1 MFRVFCAT
9 CRHISPTGVSA
20 NFFSIGMDLLG
31 SSSSSSSSSE
41 EQHSR
46 ADNGSMLDSEADAP
60 PTAPM
65 VELLDLAK
73 APGVPALR
81 VEKAYIFGLALMYAC
96 TTITHRMV
104 LW

>member
-1 MFRVFCAT
+1 
-9 CRHISPTGVSA
+9 
-20 NFFSIGMDLLG
+20 
-31 SSSSSSSSSE
+31 
-41 EQHSR
+41 
-46 ADNGSMLDSEADAP
+46 MLDSEADAP